1 MSVKINISYIFSIEQ
16 LSIQL
21 LNNEIAK
28 TTFCERENRLA
39 KFEEEVDCAH
49 TKMQDVLEMFLSTN
63 KQEEKVV
70 VFNFITHIHARKNTH
85 MHILYILD

>member
-28 TTFCERENRLA
+28 TTFCERESRLA

-49 TKMQDVLEMFLSTN
+49 TKMQDVLEMFLST

-70 VFNFITHIHARKNTH
+70 VFNFYHTHICTH
-85 MHILYILD
+85 IRLIKKLS